1 MFLRPVFE
9 LTITQKPTKDFPNR
23 NKIFFFDALCEY
35 DIVSTP
41 FNLTDTAEFIIPKDI
56 YARDENNKLYP
67 LAGTNRPLGGST
79 DTAPLFLKGDEVLFN
94 VGYIFED
101 EDGTDIMQITGRNGL
116 PDMFSGFIVQ
126 VASDSPFRL
135 MCEDAMW
142 KLKQIPV
149 PKKTWTGYSVQKMFA
164 EILSGSGY
172 TVSTKSDIT
181 IDYDMGH
188 FETKNETA
196 AQVLARMRKE
206 LKFESYFRG
215 KELRIGLP
223 IYYEEEARTLD
234 FAFQEN
240 IISSDLTYKRKDDIV
255 LSAVVTTKVVKA
267 DNKKSKDGEAKI
279 KTEDLEILVYT
290 KPDGTFDYTSQKPF
304 PENVE
309 GERRTLNYNNVNEKR
324 MFELGKAELEKYH
337 YTGFR
342 GHFLT
347 FTLPFVKHGD
357 NVNIT
362 NPKLPDQNGQYKVK
376 ALRYY
381 GSDSTGARQ
390 EITVDYKINI

>member
-35 DIVSTP
+35 DIESTP

-94 VGYIFED
+94 VGCIFED

-149 PKKTWTGYSVQKMFA
+149 KNKEWTGYSVQKMFA

-181 IDYDMGH
+181 IDYDMGA
-188 FETKNETA
+188 FRTNNETA

-223 IYYEEEARTLD
+223 IYYEDEARTLD

-240 IISSDLTYKRKDDIV
+240 IIASDLKYTRKDDVI
-255 LSAVVTTKVVKA
+255 LSAVVKTLTDKKPSKKTKDNEQKA
-267 DNKKSKDGEAKI
+267 GTESK
-279 KTEDLEILVYT
+279 EILIYT
-290 KPDGTFDYTSQKPF
+290 KPDGSFDYITKQPF
-304 PENVE
+304 PENTQ
-309 GERRTLNYNNVNEKR
+309 GERRTLFYTNVDEKQ
-324 MFELGKAELEKYH
+324 MFELGKADLQKYY
-337 YTGFR
+337 YTGFK
-342 GHFLT
+342 GDFTT

-376 ALRYY
+376 GVRYY
-381 GSDSTGARQ
+381 GSDTIGARQ
-390 EITVDYKINI
+390 QITVDYKINI